1 VLLAPHHRCVP
12 SQVQENGDTLRSL
25 RTLPCASPSDTLGH
39 AGADCAAYHNQAIR
53 AQPALPHNHTTFH
66 VFAPSPAASGECL
79 CFFLFFSNVTE
90 SLPHSSAKLN

>member
-1 VLLAPHHRCVP
+1 MRVASPPP
-12 SQVQENGDTLRSL
+12 SVRSVQVQENGDTLRSL

-66 VFAPSPAASGECL
+66 VFAPSPAASGE
-79 CFFLFFSNVTE
+79 
-90 SLPHSSAKLN
+90 